1 MDRLTAL
8 QRIADELQ
16 DGEPAF
22 PTGVFT
28 ILRIREALEDPDCH
42 AERAAR
48 LISADPLMS
57 AKVVA
62 AANSV
67 AFNPA
72 GREISDLKSAISRI
86 GFTTTRSLVMSRIA
100 AEIAQRPATELQ
112 RKAVSQLWAHSAYV
126 ASLARLLAR
135 KVTHLN
141 PDTCFF
147 TGLVHEMG
155 SFYLI
160 SRAEDYPALL
170 QADNAPGGPA
180 TVQGRHNGAADR
192 QADGHPASGLADES
206 QRLDGAEGAAPIAS
220 SYNAALL
227 AQDEAVQTLEQDL
240 SLRVMRALRLP
251 SETLQAIEQY
261 GQGYLSLP
269 PSNLGDTLLLADYLA
284 PVQSPLREFGYAAT
298 QAAVGCATVDML
310 VEADT
315 LSNILEASQAEVD
328 SLAQALQA

>member
-1 MDRLTAL
+1 MDRLAAL
-8 QRIADELQ
+8 QQIADELHN
-16 DGEPAF
+16 GEPVF
-22 PTGVFT
+22 PTGVFA

-62 AANSV
+62 TANSV
-67 AFNPA
+67 AFNPS
-72 GREISDLKSAISRI
+72 GREITDLKSAISRI

-100 AEIAQRPATELQ
+100 IEIAHAPATHQQ
-112 RKAVSQLWAHSAYV
+112 RKAVAQLWTHSSYV

-155 SFYLI
+155 GFYLI
-160 SRAEDYPALL
+160 SRAEAYPALL
-170 QADNAPGGPA
+170 PPNDIGPDQGGN
-180 TVQGRHNGAADR
+180 T
-192 QADGHPASGLADES
+192 DET
-206 QRLDGAEGAAPIAS
+206 QPFT
-220 SYNAALL
+220 
-227 AQDEAVQTLEQDL
+227 QDEAEHSLEQQL
-240 SLRVMRALRLP
+240 SLAVLRALRLP
-251 SETLQAIEQY
+251 AETLDAIEQY
-261 GQGYLSLP
+261 GLGYLSLP
-269 PSNLGDTLLLADYLA
+269 PTNLGDTLLLADYLA
-284 PVQSPLREFGYAAT
+284 PVQSPLAEFGYAAN
-298 QAAVGCATVDML
+298 QAAVDSATLDML

-315 LSNILEASQAEVD
+315 LSHILETSRAEVD